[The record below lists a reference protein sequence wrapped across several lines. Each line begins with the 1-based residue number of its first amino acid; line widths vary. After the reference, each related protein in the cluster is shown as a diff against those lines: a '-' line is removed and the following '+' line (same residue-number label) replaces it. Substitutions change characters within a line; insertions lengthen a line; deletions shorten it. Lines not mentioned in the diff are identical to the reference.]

1 MHVVDAHDYGFVCQR
16 REELLEFIKKGYFD
30 LMQRKL
36 LVYGVDGKLE
46 RYVTPKPGKWDA
58 RKAEGML
65 PPDEY
70 RLDDEDVYAGPG
82 RGLGSSTLHSVVP
95 DEVTFGKPQEELKE
109 EVNGTMTSN
118 AIMLTEQS
126 ESPQQQAESP

>member
-1 MHVVDAHDYGFVCQR
+1 MVV
-16 REELLEFIKKGYFD
+16 
-30 LMQRKL
+30 M
-36 LVYGVDGKLE
+36 
-46 RYVTPKPGKWDA
+46 
-58 RKAEGML
+58 
-65 PPDEY
+65 
-70 RLDDEDVYAGPG
+70 
-82 RGLGSSTLHSVVP
+82 